1 MDHETPFLRVAGVT
15 KIFEADGPSHAAI
28 QVIDN
33 ISMDL
38 TAGEFAIYLGPSG
51 CGKTTLM
58 RIVGGLETASDGEVF
73 LAGQKVTG
81 PDRLKGMVFQAYTS
95 FPWLTVLENIR
106 FGTKYRADINSAE
119 KDEIARHYLD
129 LVGLE
134 EFSDFYVNRISGGMR
149 QRVAIARTL
158 AAGPDILL
166 MDEPFGAL
174 DAQTREFLQYQ
185 LLEINRVEK
194 KAVIFVTHDVEEA
207 VFLADRIF
215 MFSARPATIIEEI
228 KVADHIP
235 GERTITTKETEA
247 FFHLRNH
254 VRDIMRDQARATEE
268 KLQEALRPDEVGE

>member
-1 MDHETPFLRVAGVT
+1 
-15 KIFEADGPSHAAI
+15 
-28 QVIDN
+28 
-33 ISMDL
+33 
-38 TAGEFAIYLGPSG
+38 
-51 CGKTTLM
+51 M

-73 LAGQKVTG
+73 LAGRKVIG

-95 FPWLTVLENIR
+95 FPWLTVLENVR
-106 FGTKYRADINSAE
+106 FGTKYRTDINNAE
-119 KDEIARHYLD
+119 KDEITRHYLD
-129 LVGLE
+129 LVGLV
-134 EFSDFYVNRISGGMR
+134 EFADFYVNRISGGMR

-268 KLQEALRPDEVGE
+268 KLEEALLPEDGSE

>member
-15 KIFEADGPSHAAI
+15 KIFEADGPGHAAI
-28 QVIDN
+28 RVIDHV
-33 ISMDL
+33 SMDL

-73 LAGQKVTG
+73 LAGRKVTG
-81 PDRLKGMVFQAYTS
+81 PDRQKGMVFQAYTS
-95 FPWLTVLENIR
+95 FPWLTVYENIL
-106 FGTKYRADINSAE
+106 FGTKYRNDISAAEKADIS
-119 KDEIARHYLD
+119 RHYLD
-129 LVGLE
+129 LVGLD
-134 EFSDFYVNRISGGMR
+134 EFAEFYVNRISGGMR

-174 DAQTREFLQYQ
+174 DAQTREFLQVK
-185 LLEINRVEK
+185 LLEISRIEK

-215 MFSARPATIIEEI
+215 MFSARPATIIEVLSV
-228 KVADHIP
+228 KDTIP
-235 GERTITTKETEA
+235 GQRTLETKETEE
-247 FFHLRNH
+247 FFRLRNH
-254 VRDIMRDQARATEE
+254 VRNVMLAETNELGLINVPAGND
-268 KLQEALRPDEVGE
+268 K